1 MSNPSHRIC
10 AAISAGLAA
19 ALCGCQTTLFALA
32 MPFVYRE
39 VPLPADQVV
48 RDVAYL
54 DGADADPAK
63 HRLHLFLPA
72 AGQGEAWPV
81 VVFVHGG
88 GWTWG
93 DRDLRIAGR
102 DVYGNIGR
110 WLAARGIGA
119 AVISY
124 RLQPDVDWIAQVRDV
139 ASAVAWVHAHVAAYG
154 GDPDAIFVMG
164 HSAGAQLA
172 AHVALAPESDASGI
186 CGLIPVSGAG
196 FDLADEET
204 YVLGAD
210 PGYYARRFRNGDPG
224 ESWKHQAS
232 PVRLARPDAPPAL
245 ILYAE
250 EDWPAVRRQGEL
262 LEVALREAGVA
273 TRLLRV
279 PDEDHYTVVLALTR
293 DDKAAAPAVLS
304 FIRDAGCPRGPT
316 APHAWGPAP
325 HPAGA
330 RHGEGHRHEARRLQ

>member
-1 MSNPSHRIC
+1 MSTPRPRVC
-10 AAISAGLAA
+10 AAILAGLAA
-19 ALCGCQTTLFALA
+19 ALCGCQTALFAAA

-39 VPLPADQVV
+39 VSLPAEQVV
-48 RDVAYL
+48 RDVPYL
-54 DGADADPAK
+54 EGADADPDK

-72 AGQGEAWPV
+72 AGRAGAWPV

-93 DRDLRIAGR
+93 DRDLRIGGR
-102 DVYGNIGR
+102 DVYGNVGR
-110 WLAARGIGA
+110 WFAARGIGA

-124 RLQPDVDWIAQVRDV
+124 RLQPGVDWTAQVRDV
-139 ASAVAWVHAHVAAYG
+139 AAAVAWVRANVGAYG

-172 AHVALAPESDASGI
+172 AHVALGPGSDARGI

-204 YVLGAD
+204 YALGAD

-224 ESWKHQAS
+224 ESWKREAS

-250 EDWPAVRRQGEL
+250 DDWPAVRRQNEL

-273 TRLLRV
+273 TRILQV
-279 PDEDHYTVVLALTR
+279 PGEDHYSVVLALTR
-293 DDKAAAPAVLS
+293 DDKAAAPAILA
-304 FIRDAGCPRGPT
+304 FIRDTGCPRGPA

-325 HPAGA
+325 QSA
-330 RHGEGHRHEARRLQ
+330 RAWHDEGD